1 MKTTPCL
8 THSQQVALYANVTD
22 EEVYEGLCSIGDDK
36 VPGIDGFNDVVYKK
50 SWNIVKQEVCE
61 AVKDFFITGR
71 LHVLAVRLQKVM
83 NCIISEAQAG
93 FSPRR
98 RIADNIILAHE
109 LVKSYNRKHISPVY
123 DKG

>member
-71 LHVLAVRLQKVM
+71 LHG
-83 NCIISEAQAG
+83 N
-93 FSPRR
+93 
-98 RIADNIILAHE
+98 
-109 LVKSYNRKHISPVY
+109 
-123 DKG
+123 